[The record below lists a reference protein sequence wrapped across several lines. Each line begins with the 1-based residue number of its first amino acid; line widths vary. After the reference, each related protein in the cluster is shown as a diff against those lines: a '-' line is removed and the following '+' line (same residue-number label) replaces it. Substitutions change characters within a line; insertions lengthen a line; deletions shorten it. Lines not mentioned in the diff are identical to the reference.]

1 MVDDFKDQANYYGSR
16 GEPFFFAID
25 FELGEYIISEKPDN
39 VLYKVGEYSNYNFRK
54 ETGKKIE
61 LNPEFIN
68 FKHYKKV
75 FKRVIE
81 EIKKG
86 NTYLLNLTF
95 STKLKGKSIN
105 LKYIFENS
113 DAEFKLFVEDR
124 FVCFSPERFIKIDK
138 NIIMTYP
145 MKGTI
150 DASLKNAEDL
160 ILHDEKEMSEH
171 LMVVDL
177 LRNDLSMVA
186 KKVRVEDY
194 RYLQKIQAGDKE
206 LLQVSSKIVGLLD
219 ENWRSNIGTIL
230 LKLLPAGSISGTP
243 KKKTV
248 SIIKETEIHKRG
260 FFTGIF
266 GFFDGMDLDSAVAI
280 RYIEKTDKG
289 FVYKS
294 GGGITLLSDVKKE
307 YQEMKD
313 KVYVPLF

>member
-1 MVDDFKDQANYYGSR
+1 MVDDFRDQANYYGSR

-39 VLYKVGEYSNYNFRK
+39 VLYKVGRYSNYDFRK
-54 ETGKKIE
+54 ETVKKIE

-95 STKLKGKSIN
+95 STKLNGKSIN

-113 DAEFKLFVEDR
+113 DAEFKLFVEER

-248 SIIKETEIHKRG
+248 SIIKETETHKRG

-266 GFFDGMDLDSAVAI
+266 GFFDGMALDSAVAI

-289 FVYKS
+289 FIYKS
-294 GGGITLLSDVKKE
+294 GGGITLLSDVEKE

-313 KVYVPLF
+313 KVYVPVF

>member
-1 MVDDFKDQANYYGSR
+1 MVDDFRDQANYYGSR

-39 VLYKVGEYSNYNFRK
+39 VLYKVGRYSNYDFRK
-54 ETGKKIE
+54 ETVKKIE

-68 FKHYKKV
+68 FKHYKKS

-95 STKLKGKSIN
+95 STKLNGKSIN

-113 DAEFKLFVEDR
+113 DAEFKLFVEER

-248 SIIKETEIHKRG
+248 SIIKETETHKRG

-266 GFFDGMDLDSAVAI
+266 GFFDGMALDSAVAI

-289 FVYKS
+289 FIYKS
-294 GGGITLLSDVKKE
+294 GGGITLLSDVEKE

-313 KVYVPLF
+313 KVYVPVF